1 MKIEINGQM
10 TIRTDDMEL
19 AGNLIQSIAAYL
31 NLADLQVTCDFPQEF
46 EILEQTLLKVKSFF
60 ITIGD
65 FNEFIGIY
73 YQTKIDDFKNARQ
86 QLTSQMA
93 DHSNLIRT
101 LVVRAEDARLMDDMF
116 VDILLI
122 VSIDLMFKF

>member
-46 EILEQTLLKVKSFF
+46 EILEQTLLKVK
-60 ITIGD
+60 
-65 FNEFIGIY
+65 
-73 YQTKIDDFKNARQ
+73 
-86 QLTSQMA
+86 
-93 DHSNLIRT
+93 T
-101 LVVRAEDARLMDDMF
+101 LFL
-116 VDILLI
+116 
-122 VSIDLMFKF
+122 